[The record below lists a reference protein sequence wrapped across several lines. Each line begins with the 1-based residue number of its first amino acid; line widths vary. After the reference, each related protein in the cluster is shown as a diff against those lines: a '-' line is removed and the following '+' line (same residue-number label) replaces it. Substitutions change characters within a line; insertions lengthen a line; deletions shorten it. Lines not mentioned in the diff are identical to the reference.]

1 MAQELYRRAKRAEM
15 RAERADDRRRLR
27 LDFLRD
33 ALTTG
38 LGSLKL
44 MHDGGASGVASVH
57 GHARLMDG
65 ILLALFRL
73 AAGDAAAGGLTT
85 SPVVLVALGGY
96 GRGELHPSSDI
107 DLMVIYD
114 GDLTPYVQRITQE
127 ILYTLW
133 DLGLQ
138 VGHSLRSLTDCVAIA
153 RTDFPSRT
161 SMQEARY
168 LAGSRRLFNHFRRV
182 LAENVYRRDFAQFLE
197 TTLAERDQRYRKYG
211 ASPYIGE
218 PNIKESAGGLRDMHT
233 AMWLGATKFGA
244 RTLRELTAK
253 GVISER
259 EQRLADEAL
268 TFVWRVRNEL
278 HFLSGHKND
287 VLSRDLQPQIAI
299 RFGYE
304 GDETALAVEKFMRD
318 YYLHARA
325 IHRVS
330 RRLIARCQEAL
341 SRHGSAARRHR
352 QEALA
357 DGLVFFDGRL
367 HLAEPGELPPALRRA
382 SGSRGRDEG
391 PTPEAAGRA
400 GATGRPGFE
409 PGEAGVGSEPPLHGT
424 FAPRRVFA
432 EDPTRLMKVF
442 WHLHRLGCEL
452 SADVEQAVEDSLDLV
467 DEPFRRSP
475 AVRGLFLEICQHWGR
490 VAPTLREMHELG
502 LLGRYLPEFGAL
514 TCLVQY
520 DVYHKFSADQHSLLA
535 VENLEALAPGQ
546 SAESEGA
553 AEVFS
558 KIERTDLLMLGML
571 LHDIGKAQGHG
582 HVEKGIPLIRQL
594 TRRLDLEP
602 ADAETLEFLVA
613 HHLTMSHIAQRRD
626 IHDPKT
632 VDDLAATVRDPRW
645 LRMLYLLTC
654 ADMRAVGPG
663 VMTGWQAAILWDLYS
678 LTLARLTGGE
688 VDRPSRAQLT
698 DRVCAAIRD
707 EASRQAVM
715 GHLAMMSERYL
726 ASTGAERVAEHLRL
740 VQQLERELVATELF
754 HHPDLG
760 TSDLV
765 VVTRDLP
772 GLFSALAGTL
782 AANGININSAQIH
795 TRADGVAI
803 DTFQVSDPRG
813 EAVTSA
819 AHWGRTLGDLRTVLG
834 GERGVEDLLEQRQHR
849 AFQDAREPGA
859 RPKIVIDNQLSDSHT
874 VIEVKSPDRLGLL
887 YVVTRTFSAAGLDI
901 ANARIATEIDQA
913 CDTFYVTDRAGRKV
927 TEEAAMRGIREAI
940 EDALMKPL

>member
-1 MAQELYRRAKRAEM
+1 MALELYRRAKRVET

-27 LDFLRD
+27 LEFLRD
-33 ALTTG
+33 ALATG
-38 LGSLKL
+38 LGSLKV
-44 MHDGGASGVASVH
+44 MHDGGASGLASVQA
-57 GHARLMDG
+57 HARLMDG
-65 ILLALFRL
+65 ILQTLFRL
-73 AAGDAAAGGLTT
+73 ASGDATGEGLTP

-107 DLMVIYD
+107 DLMVIHD
-114 GDLTPYVQRITQE
+114 GELTAYVRRLTQE

-138 VGHSLRSLTDCVAIA
+138 VGHSLRSLADCVAIA

-168 LAGSRRLFNHFRRV
+168 LAGSRRLFNRFRRV
-182 LAENVYRRDFAQFLE
+182 LAENVYRRDFARFLE
-197 TTLAERDQRYRKYG
+197 TTLAERDQRYRKHG

-218 PNIKESAGGLRDMHT
+218 PNIKESAGGLRDIHT

-244 RTLRELTAK
+244 RTLQELCEK
-253 GVISER
+253 GVISAR
-259 EQRLADEAL
+259 EQRQADEAL
-268 TFVWRVRNEL
+268 TFLWRVRNEL
-278 HFLSGHKND
+278 HFLAGHRND
-287 VLSRDLQPQIAI
+287 VLARDLQPQIAR

-304 GDETALAVEKFMRD
+304 DGPTMLGVERFMRD

-341 SRHGSAARRHR
+341 SRRATAARRHR
-352 QEALA
+352 QEAMA
-357 DGLVFFDGRL
+357 DGLVFIEGRL
-367 HLAEPGELPPALRRA
+367 YPADLDTR
-382 SGSRGRDEG
+382 
-391 PTPEAAGRA
+391 
-400 GATGRPGFE
+400 
-409 PGEAGVGSEPPLHGT
+409 T
-424 FAPRRVFA
+424 FV
-432 EDPTRLMKVF
+432 EDPARLMKVF

-452 SADVEQAVEDSLDLV
+452 SSDLERAVEDSLDLV
-467 DEPFRRSP
+467 GDGFRASP
-475 AVRGLFLEICQHWGR
+475 AVRDLFLDICRNWGR
-490 VAPTLREMHELG
+490 VATTLREMHELG

-520 DVYHKFSADQHSLLA
+520 DAYHKFSADQHSLLG

-558 KIERTDLLMLGML
+558 RIERPDLLMLGML
-571 LHDIGKAQGHG
+571 LHDIGKALGHG
-582 HVEKGIPLIRQL
+582 HVAKGIPLVQQL
-594 TRRLDLEP
+594 TRRLALPPEE
-602 ADAETLEFLVA
+602 AAALEFLVA

-632 VDDLAATVRDPRW
+632 VDDLAATVRNPQW
-645 LRMLYLLTC
+645 LGMLYLLTY
-654 ADMRAVGPG
+654 ADMKAVGPG
-663 VMTGWQAAILWDLYS
+663 VMTPWQAAILWDLYS
-678 LTLARLTGGE
+678 LTLARLTGGKRDE
-688 VDRPSRAQLT
+688 PNRTLLT
-698 DRVCAAIRD
+698 DRVHAAVRD
-707 EASRQAVM
+707 EVSRQAVM
-715 GHLAMMSERYL
+715 GHLAMMSDRYL
-726 ASTGAERVAEHLRL
+726 GGTGVERIAEHLRL
-740 VQQLERELVATELF
+740 VQQLDSSPVVTEVF

-772 GLFSALAGTL
+772 GLFAVLAGTL
-782 AANGININSAQIH
+782 AANALNIISAQIH

-803 DTFQVSDPRG
+803 DTFQVSDPLG

-819 AHWGRTLGDLRTVLG
+819 AHWSRTLGDLRAVLSG
-834 GERGVEDLLEQRQHR
+834 DRRVEDLLAERQQK
-849 AFQDAREPGA
+849 AFREA
-859 RPKIVIDNQLSDSHT
+859 RPPEAPPKIAIDNQLSDSST
-874 VIEVKSPDRLGLL
+874 VVEVKSPDRLGLL
-887 YVVTRTFSAAGLDI
+887 YLITRTLSASGLDI

-913 CDTFYVTDRAGRKV
+913 FDTFYVTDRAGRKI
-927 TEEAAMRGIREAI
+927 TDEAAMLRVREAL